1 MVCYKKKVTIKRF
14 NGALFAH
21 DDILFIDEDSRNA
34 TLPIDEMVFI
44 EISADLD
51 DISLDEINFDKHD
64 PETIIHVRLMAWC
77 SRYKQCKACKR
88 KI

>member
-1 MVCYKKKVTIKRF
+1 MVLYSLMMIYSLLMK
-14 NGALFAH
+14 
-21 DDILFIDEDSRNA
+21 ILVMPRC
-34 TLPIDEMVFI
+34 LLMKQVFI

>member
-1 MVCYKKKVTIKRF
+1 MVLYSLMMIYSLLMK
-14 NGALFAH
+14 
-21 DDILFIDEDSRNA
+21 ILVMPRC
-34 TLPIDEMVFI
+34 LLMKWVFI